1 MYANLTAFDELGL
14 ADSAGEREIKAA
26 WRRLASQWHPDR
38 NPSAEAV
45 TRMQRINRAFDA
57 IREAGFRNPVG
68 WSAYADPTDFAE
80 APEPPSAKP
89 RAKPEQKAERGAP
102 KGTAQGAAKEP
113 PQDEEAPPTGA
124 EPPPEAAPRKPI
136 ARRVKL
142 TLEEAAAGCV
152 KVLRGKVQQDC
163 VSCGGVG
170 QTGPT
175 LRCTTCRGSGE
186 QRANFFG
193 WPGAAQACETCEGSG
208 QVRHVCSVCQGE
220 GSVSRSYE
228 VKMRIPAGVRS
239 GDRLHV
245 ASRRAGRQ
253 APPADLD
260 VAVEWLP
267 HPFFTLDADGTLR
280 CEVPVD
286 GFAWLAQQE
295 LEVPTLAGPQPLA
308 LRRDQL
314 QYVLKGQGFAPPPG
328 SGASGARPDQVVLV
342 RPVFPSAMSEAQNAL
357 LQQLSASM
365 AADTPPALQDWSR
378 SMAAWAKGRS
388 KAESA

>member
-1 MYANLTAFDELGL
+1 MYANSTAFDELGL

-68 WSAYADPTDFAE
+68 WSPYEEAADFAQAPE
-80 APEPPSAKP
+80 PAPAPEPP
-89 RAKPEQKAERGAP
+89 
-102 KGTAQGAAKEP
+102 AA
-113 PQDEEAPPTGA
+113 EEAPA
-124 EPPPEAAPRKPI
+124 AQAAPEADAAPRKPI
-136 ARRVKL
+136 LRRVKL

-152 KVLRGKVQQDC
+152 KLLRGKAQQDC
-163 VSCGGVG
+163 EACDGVG

-175 LRCTTCRGSGE
+175 LCCNACRGTGE
-186 QRANFFG
+186 RRAHFFG

-208 QVRHVCSVCQGE
+208 QVRHVCTACAGQGT
-220 GSVSRSYE
+220 VSRGYE
-228 VKMRIPAGVRS
+228 VKMRIPAGVRP

-253 APPADLD
+253 APPADLE

-267 HPFFTLDADGTLR
+267 HPFFVVDADGTLR

-286 GFAWLAQQE
+286 GFAWLAQQT
-295 LEVPTLAGPQPLA
+295 LQVPTLAGLQPLA

-314 QYVLKGQGFAPPPG
+314 QYVLVGQGFPAQG
-328 SGASGARPDQVVLV
+328 GAKAARPDQVVLL
-342 RPVFPSAMSEAQNAL
+342 RPVFPEALSELQRVL
-357 LQQLSASM
+357 LAQLSASL
-365 AADTPPALQDWSR
+365 AADTPPALQDWQR
-378 SMAAWAKGRS
+378 RMATWS
-388 KAESA
+388 KTQGKSEAS